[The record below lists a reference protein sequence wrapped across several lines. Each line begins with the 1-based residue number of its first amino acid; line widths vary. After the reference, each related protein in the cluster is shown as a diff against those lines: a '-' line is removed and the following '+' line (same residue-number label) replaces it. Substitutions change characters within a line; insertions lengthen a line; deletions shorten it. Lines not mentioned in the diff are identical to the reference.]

1 MPRPWG
7 AQNDNGEEEAA
18 EAVLRAPTA
27 AHTAM
32 VVVAAMEEAMVAEV
46 GEDTE
51 VVHLLEWGAAGAM
64 EEVVEVLAVLLPAGA
79 AAAAA
84 TVVTMGHQ
92 GLARG
97 DALQTTAWTLSRELS
112 NVRERRARQRDGQRK
127 LALRVLP
134 RMDLVSGVAFS
145 NGC

>member
-18 EAVLRAPTA
+18 EAVQRAPTA

-46 GEDTE
+46 VEGTE
-51 VVHLLEWGAAGAM
+51 VAHREWGAVGAM
-64 EEVVEVLAVLLPAGA
+64 EEAVEVLAVLLPAGA
-79 AAAAA
+79 AAAVGTA
-84 TVVTMGHQ
+84 VTMGHQ
-92 GLARG
+92 GLAKE

-112 NVRERRARQRDGQRK
+112 NVRERRARQKDGQRK
-127 LALRVLP
+127 LARRVLP
-134 RMDLVSGVAFS
+134 RMDLVSVVAFS